1 MKKFFQLTGFITIMC
16 LSFFY
21 TEKAVEVVKEYDL
34 EYKKIIE
41 IENKYYKEP
50 VNAIIDKNTIIPG
63 ISGIKVNRNLSYSKI
78 KRYGEFNEY
87 LLVLDSIKPDISIED
102 NKDKYVIS
110 GNKTKNNVS
119 IILIINKDIDI
130 NYILNILDEKKITLD
145 FFIDGVWVEENTNKL
160 QYIIDKEHNIGNLSY
175 NQDYTN
181 SSFIWLDS
189 IIKKVTKKNQG
200 YCYCETEDEN
210 TIKTC
215 SKNNNYTIR
224 PSIILKNNLLNNIKD
239 KIEKGSIIAIY
250 LTKNNINEVSVII
263 NYIQSKGYSI
273 TTLEEL
279 IDE

>member
-21 TEKAVEVVKEYDL
+21 TEKAVEVVKEYDV
-34 EYKKIIE
+34 EYKKIVE

-63 ISGIKVNRNLSYSKI
+63 ISGVKVNRDLSYSKI

-87 LLVLDSIKPDISIED
+87 LLVLDKIKPDISIVD
-102 NKDKYVIS
+102 NKDRYVIS
-110 GNKTKNNVS
+110 GNKDKNNVS
-119 IILIINKDIDI
+119 IIFIINKDIDMD
-130 NYILNILDEKKITLD
+130 YILTILEEKKITLD
-145 FFIDGVWVEENTNKL
+145 FFVDGIWAEENTNKL
-160 QYIIDKEHNIGNLSY
+160 EHIKNKNHNIGNLSY
-175 NQDYTN
+175 NMDYTN

-189 IIKKVTKKNQG
+189 IIKKITKSNVG
-200 YCYCETEDEN
+200 YCYCENEDEN
-210 TIKTC
+210 TIKIC
-215 SKNNNYTIR
+215 SKNNNYTVR

-239 KIEKGSIIAIY
+239 KIEKGSIISLY
-250 LTKNNINEVSVII
+250 LTKNNINEVPVII
-263 NYIQSKGYSI
+263 NYILSKGYVI

>member
-21 TEKAVEVVKEYDL
+21 TEKAVEVVKEYDI
-34 EYKKIIE
+34 EYKKILE

-50 VNAIIDKNTIIPG
+50 INASINENTIIPG
-63 ISGIKVNRNLSYSKI
+63 ISGIKVNRDLSYSKM

-87 LLVLDSIKPDISIED
+87 LLVLDYIKPEISIEN

-110 GNKTKNNVS
+110 GNKNKNNVS
-119 IILIINKDIDI
+119 IILIINKDVDI
-130 NYILNILDEKKITLD
+130 NYILNILDEKKINLD
-145 FFIDGVWVEENTNKL
+145 FFVDGMWAEENTNKL
-160 QYIIDKEHNIGNLSY
+160 EYIKSKNHNIGNLSY
-175 NQDYTN
+175 NMDYTN

-189 IIKKVTKKNQG
+189 IIKKVTKNNIG

-224 PSIILKNNLLNNIKD
+224 PSIILKNNLLNNIKE
-239 KIEKGSIIAIY
+239 KLEKGSIISIY
-250 LTKNNINEVSVII
+250 LTKNNINEVLAII
-263 NYIQSKGYSI
+263 NYIQSKGYAI
-273 TTLEEL
+273 TTLNEL
-279 IDE
+279 VGE

>member
-21 TEKAVEVVKEYDL
+21 TEKAVEVVKEYDI
-34 EYKKIIE
+34 EYKKILE

-50 VNAIIDKNTIIPG
+50 INASINENTIIPG
-63 ISGIKVNRNLSYSKI
+63 ISGIKVNRDLSYSKM

-87 LLVLDSIKPDISIED
+87 LLVLDYIKPEISIEN

-110 GNKTKNNVS
+110 GNKNKNNVS
-119 IILIINKDIDI
+119 IILIINKDVDI
-130 NYILNILDEKKITLD
+130 NYILNILDEKKINLD
-145 FFIDGVWVEENTNKL
+145 FFVDGMWAEENTNKL
-160 QYIIDKEHNIGNLSY
+160 EYIKSKNHNIGNLSY
-175 NQDYTN
+175 NMDYTN

-189 IIKKVTKKNQG
+189 IIKKVTKNKIG

-224 PSIILKNNLLNNIKD
+224 PSIILKNNLLNNIKE
-239 KIEKGSIIAIY
+239 KLEKGSIISIY
-250 LTKNNINEVSVII
+250 LTKNNINEVLAII
-263 NYIQSKGYSI
+263 NYIQSKGYAI
-273 TTLEEL
+273 TTLNEL
-279 IDE
+279 VGE